1 MTSLF
6 VLNRVKKKIQEEK
19 QQREL
24 CACQESEIRLM
35 HSPENQYEPLPTDL
49 QCILELIIHFLLLK
63 KNKYTL
69 WENEP
74 FICINNRSPKKQ

>member
-49 QCILELIIHFLLLK
+49 QCILELIIHFLLFCFV
-63 KNKYTL
+63 NVVDSYNNISTL
-69 WENEP
+69 THTNSY
-74 FICINNRSPKKQ
+74 NT